1 MKKLSRSLIPSL
13 IIFAVFSS
21 CIFTT
26 TPTPEA
32 SLLAAQPT
40 ATLNDLVKLELT
52 VQTDTPAPYN
62 TLGQNIK
69 FSYSI
74 KAIKNDSSEAAA
86 NVNVIGATVTCPPL
100 NTIGNLNDRLDQDET
115 IVCTYDYPITQA
127 DLDKGS
133 LVNIA
138 TANAYGVLSNTV
150 TTTIV
155 AAPARALS
163 LTKSVDSATYDR
175 IGQTITYNYVIKN
188 SGLLLLGPAQFTV
201 SDPGISTAINCGDA
215 AVSLAPNATV
225 NCSAPYTVTDADMAA
240 ASVSTSATA
249 SGGGAGPS
257 QSASAAITKS
267 DVPQSNP
274 NLIAGSTIKHQVAK
288 GEWLWQ
294 IARCYGADPN
304 KVSEAN
310 PPKPGEISPSTTV
323 IVPNIG
329 SDGKMYGPPC
339 VGTHTVQ
346 AGETWESIALKY
358 YADPEVLKMVNANT
372 LTVGGVLKVPLNS
385 AQ

>member
-1 MKKLSRSLIPSL
+1 MKKLIRSLIPSL
-13 IIFAVFSS
+13 IIFAVLSA

-26 TPTPEA
+26 TPTPET

-40 ATLNDLVKLELT
+40 ATLNNLVKLELT
-52 VQTDTPAPYN
+52 VQTDTSAPYN

-74 KAIKNDSSEAAA
+74 KALKNDSSEAAA
-86 NVNVIGATVTCPPL
+86 NVNVIGATATCPPL

-115 IVCTYDYPITQA
+115 IVCIYNYPITQA

-138 TANAYGVLSNTV
+138 TATAYGVLSNTV
-150 TTTIV
+150 TTTV
-155 AAPARALS
+155 GAAPAKALS
-163 LTKSVDSATYDR
+163 LTKSVDPATYER

-188 SGLLLLGPAQFTV
+188 SGTTSLGPAQFTV
-201 SDPGISTAINCGDA
+201 SDTGISTPINCGEA
-215 AVSLAPNATV
+215 TVSLASNATV
-225 NCSAPYTVTDADMAA
+225 TCSSAYTVVQADMAA
-240 ASVSTSATA
+240 ASISTSATA

-257 QSASAAITKS
+257 QPASATITKS
-267 DVPQSNP
+267 APQSNP
-274 NLIAGSTIKHQVAK
+274 NLIAGSTIKHQVAN

-304 KVSEAN
+304 KVSAAN

-329 SDGKMYGPPC
+329 SDGKIYGPPC

-346 AGETWESIALKY
+346 TGDTWETIALIY
-358 YADPEVLKMVNANT
+358 NADLEVLKMVNANT
-372 LTVGGVLKVPLNS
+372 LTVGDELKVPLNS